1 MSVYEVLQVRPDATD
16 EEIHSKYKELARLYH
31 PDKNN
36 GDDTKMVELNEAY
49 HAIDTPEKRKE
60 YDSKN
65 AFVADF
71 NMLSSVFGRPTV
83 AENFKNPPK
92 ADPKTKNGSDIKLK
106 VKIPVDVFLKG
117 LDAMPISFNRTTEC
131 LECDGTGGGIEHTC
145 STCGGYGYIV
155 MGGMRTGCSKCGGTG
170 KVKVKPCAVCRGKGT
185 VKKKVDKVIRYT
197 PGSLSMRVPS
207 LGNSGLHG
215 GVNGNLNIRF
225 VVTPVD
231 GIGYDDVINA
241 VPVTVE
247 VYPEDIVL
255 GVTKV
260 VRVGS
265 WSSYVTLEPSDF
277 DKLPVRKRVG
287 KAELSVSV
295 KVERS
300 PDDIKK
306 AQEWR
311 NSRINDVI

>member
-1 MSVYEVLQVRPDATD
+1 
-16 EEIHSKYKELARLYH
+16 
-31 PDKNN
+31 
-36 GDDTKMVELNEAY
+36 
-49 HAIDTPEKRKE
+49 
-60 YDSKN
+60 
-65 AFVADF
+65 
-71 NMLSSVFGRPTV
+71 MLSSVFGRPTV